1 MRRIP
6 LLNHDQTLFRD
17 IEVFEASFVPEQLY
31 HREAQVKELAFL
43 ISPVL
48 RGASPENAILRGPP
62 GTGKTSTVHRIFA
75 ELKET
80 TNKVVP
86 VYINCRHDHTALAV
100 YQRIAGQLF
109 GYKTPSRHLEDIR
122 EAIAATLRDTDVTL
136 LVCFDDAEH
145 LVVAGIYN
153 NLLYQILRLYEG
165 WEDLRAPGVIV
176 VTSDLEMHLYAEADG
191 PVRSVFH
198 PTEIF
203 FPPYAK
209 TEIHEILT
217 DRVIQ
222 GLYPGVMPPAVL
234 DLAAGMASDAGD
246 IRLGIALIEAAVLR
260 AEVDGRRRVE
270 KEDLISVAPGIRS
283 PALEVRV
290 AALAPGERA
299 LLYRLAERSLS
310 GEEMLSGTVFEE
322 MRDYIAVGK
331 TTYYNRLR
339 RLAAAG
345 IVDLLRSAGG
355 QQVVVLRY
363 KPEDLFAA
371 CTPER

>member
-17 IEVFEASFVPEQLY
+17 IEVFEASFVPEQLC

-43 ISPVL
+43 ISPAL
-48 RGASPENAILRGPP
+48 RGVSPENAILRGPP
-62 GTGKTSTVHRIFA
+62 GTGKTSTVQRVFA
-75 ELKET
+75 ELKDT
-80 TNKVVP
+80 THRAVP
-86 VYINCRHDHTALAV
+86 VYINCRHDHTTLAV

-109 GYKTPSRHLEDIR
+109 GYKTPSRRLEDIR
-122 EAIAATLRDTDVTL
+122 EAIAAALRETDVTL

-145 LVVAGIYN
+145 LVVAGTYN

-176 VTSDLEMHLYAEADG
+176 VTSDLEMQLYAEADG

-209 TEIHEILT
+209 TEIREILT
-217 DRVIQ
+217 DRVRQ
-222 GLYPGVMPPAVL
+222 GLYPGVMPPAVI

-246 IRLGIALIEAAVLR
+246 IRLGIALIKAAVLR

-299 LLYRLAERSLS
+299 LLYGLAERSLS

-345 IVDLLRSAGG
+345 IVDLLRGAGG

-363 KPEDLFAA
+363 NPEDLLAA
-371 CTPER
+371 SAPER

>member
-1 MRRIP
+1 MRRI
-6 LLNHDQTLFRD
+6 LNLTHDQTLFQD
-17 IEVFEASFVPEQLY
+17 IDVFEPSFVPEQLCN
-31 HREAQVKELAFL
+31 REAQVKELAFL
-43 ISPVL
+43 VSPAI
-48 RGASPENAILRGPP
+48 RGASPGNAILRGPP

-86 VYINCRHDHTALAV
+86 VYINCRHDHTTLAV

-109 GYKTPSRHLEDIR
+109 GYKTPSRHLDDIR
-122 EAIAATLRDTDVTL
+122 EAIAAKLRDRGTTL

-145 LVVAGIYN
+145 LVVAGTYN

-176 VTSDLEMHLYAEADG
+176 VTSDLEMQLYAEADG

-203 FPPYAK
+203 FPPYTK
-209 TEIHEILT
+209 TEIREILT
-217 DRVIQ
+217 DRVKQ
-222 GLYPGVMPPAVL
+222 GLYPGVMPPTVI

-246 IRLGIALIEAAVLR
+246 IRLGIALIKAAVLR
-260 AEVDGRRRVE
+260 AEGDDRRRVT
-270 KEDLISVAPGIRS
+270 KEDLMAVAPGIRS

-290 AALAPGERA
+290 AALPAGERA
-299 LLYRLAERSLS
+299 LLYHLAERSLS
-310 GEEMLSGTVFEE
+310 GEEMFSGAVFEE
-322 MRDYIAVGK
+322 GRDYIAVGK

-363 KPEDLFAA
+363 NPEELFAA
-371 CTPER
+371 CTRDR